1 MKNNALILVLALCI
15 AITFSLSSPRYFP
28 EPDSTD
34 DFVLPASLVM
44 IENEAFAGT
53 AMKNVVLPGAV
64 TTIGERAFADNRG
77 LNEVLIPESVSYI
90 GETAFDGVSGLII
103 RGAEASYA
111 ARWAKA
117 HGFAFVSAEASQ
129 AGAEKTGKQFRGN
142 VFSFLPLICI
152 FPADVLR
159 LRRRIA
165 DALRSMRPQDRP
177 ELHPIDYRF
186 P

>member
-1 MKNNALILVLALCI
+1 MKRNALILVLALCI

-28 EPDSTD
+28 EPDSAKG
-34 DFVLPASLVM
+34 FVLPASLVM
-44 IENEAFAGT
+44 IGNEAFAGT
-53 AMKNVVLPGAV
+53 AMESVDLPGTV
-64 TTIGERAFADNRG
+64 TMIGERAFADNRG
-77 LNEVLIPESVSYI
+77 LKEILIPASVSYI
-90 GETAFDGVSGLII
+90 GETAFDGVSGLLI
-103 RGAEASYA
+103 RGAEDSYA
-111 ARWAKA
+111 AHWAKT
-117 HGFAFVSAEASQ
+117 HDFAFVSAEASQ
-129 AGAEKTGKQFRGN
+129 AGTEKTGKQFRGN
-142 VFSFLPLICI
+142 VFSILPLLCI